1 MIDNLQ
7 QSLRNMEKTGRGLT
21 RSDFL
26 KISGL
31 ATLFAAC
38 KAIGV
43 DPNSP
48 NLNPGKDIIEPTP
61 HPTFGIDVQRLNP
74 ERNLFLGEQLGQV
87 QELKEINE
95 GEIKK
100 YTELVERTEDYSNL
114 SGTKSVDGY
123 KFVDKEGKERTVVVV
138 FNTNTDDPEQ
148 SGMYMYAPFD
158 SSKNAFVPPEEAP
171 QDAPARLFPIGW
183 KQNEATGIAHF
194 GLVKPVGTNYQ
205 MTLELFMVEPTKN
218 TDGTVTRRVTA
229 YEPGSLVSY
238 VIPDIDKVPDGAKKV
253 LTSLTEVSD
262 GFKEVLN
269 KFKGSTTFELGNDGK
284 VYLKPQQEGEEKT
297 EIKGLVVNQDG
308 SAVVSYHGK
317 NPEIN
322 NEIYTIPSSDFAKNL
337 TITGEGLLTVIDKDG
352 VVWTFDKKNKIL
364 FPETTKELD
373 LNKPNKEVPMH
384 TIFDGS
390 LMSRFLSIEASERT
404 CRPTGKEV
412 PLLPNEIILLGDDN
426 SDGIII
432 PFKLDP
438 AKGPSGIKRQKRERD
453 EMPVQIAAIYDFKD
467 DTTGLKGQVIIE
479 RWSNNDGSLSYRMA
493 INPERTIPL
502 LQIISNLGYL
512 TNDRFPT
519 GIIITKE
526 KGVDNYINSPYSV
539 LQDTEA
545 FRESMLLN
553 LDKIEP
559 SNTFETLKNT
569 GNLPN
574 SNSFPIILVGSSVI
588 Q

>member
-1 MIDNLQ
+1 MKTDIYSIAYAEAATTWSKINMHLSRRDFIKTAGVIAGSTVLVSCGSREGSSYTEID
-7 QSLRNMEKTGRGLT
+7 
-21 RSDFL
+21 
-26 KISGL
+26 
-31 ATLFAAC
+31 A
-38 KAIGV
+38 
-43 DPNSP
+43 
-48 NLNPGKDIIEPTP
+48 TP

-74 ERNLFLGEQLGQV
+74 ERNLFLGEQLSQV
-87 QELKEINE
+87 QELKEIDG

-100 YTELVERTEDYSNL
+100 YTELVEKTEDYKKLAGSK
-114 SGTKSVDGY
+114 TVDGY
-123 KFVDKEGKERTVVVV
+123 KFIDKHGTERTVVVV
-138 FNTNTDDPEQ
+138 FTHDTTSNVQ

-158 SSKNAFVPPEEAP
+158 SSKNSFVPPEEAP

-183 KQNEATGIAHF
+183 KQNKATGVAHF
-194 GLVKPVGTNYQ
+194 GLVKQVGTNYQ
-205 MTLELFMVEPTKN
+205 MTLELFMVESIKN
-218 TDGTVTRRVTA
+218 ADGTVTRRVTA

-352 VVWTFDKKNKIL
+352 VVWTFDQKTKTL

-373 LNKPNKEVPMH
+373 LNKPNIEVPMH

-479 RWSNNDGSLSYRMA
+479 RWSNNDRSLSYRMA
-493 INPERTIPL
+493 INPERNRPL
-502 LQIISNLGYL
+502 TNFITDVGYLNNNRFPSGFILADVNGLENFSKNSNLKDPQLFIQSMTSYL
-512 TNDRFPT
+512 
-519 GIIITKE
+519 E
-526 KGVDNYINSPYSV
+526 Y
-539 LQDTEA
+539 L
-545 FRESMLLN
+545 
-553 LDKIEP
+553 EP
-559 SNTFETLKNT
+559 GNTYKTLKET
-569 GNLPN
+569 GNL
-574 SNSFPIILVGSSVI
+574 SNENGIPIVITGSSVI
-588 Q
+588 R